1 MKHLSKHRGTP
12 RKTSALYTIS
22 IIGFFAT
29 LHTALPSY
37 FNSSFLS
44 TLTETKNVSLLYS
57 LVSLVSIVGL
67 LSMNTILRRWG
78 NYATSLTLIIVQMAV
93 FAGIIFADSIY
104 VVAPLFVAA
113 LSIMTLIGFT
123 LDIFLEKD
131 TDVRHTGGI
140 RGTYMTTLNAAWILS
155 PMLGGALIIGVSYTN
170 IYLAGLAFL
179 FPLVYLV
186 QKNFSKFVDPAYPD
200 TTVLSTFQKVIKNA
214 DLVKIFLI
222 NTVLQTFFAWMVVYT
237 PLYMSKIGFSW
248 YEISIIFTIM
258 LLPFV
263 LLELPLGKL
272 ADRKWGEKEML
283 AVGFIVMGVATCAF
297 TFFPYKSFVLW
308 AFLLFVTRVGAA
320 MAEMMIETY
329 FFKKVDKNDSEMLG
343 MFRVTRPLSFFVAPL
358 ITLVGL
364 IYVEEAELFVILGIL
379 CLITLF
385 PILRLKDTN

>member
-1 MKHLSKHRGTP
+1 MKSSSHRSTS
-12 RKTSALYTIS
+12 RKTSTLYTIS

-44 TLTETKNVSLLYS
+44 TLTEAKNVSFLYA
-57 LVSLVSIVGL
+57 LVALVSIVGL
-67 LSMNTILRRWG
+67 LSMNTILKRWG
-78 NYATSLTLIIVQMAV
+78 NYATSLTLIIVQMAI

-131 TDVRHTGGI
+131 TDVSHTGGI

-155 PMLGGALIIGVSYTN
+155 PLMGGALIASNLYAN

-179 FPLVYLV
+179 FPLAYLV
-186 QKNFSKFVDPAYPD
+186 HKNFSKFVDPAYPD
-200 TTVLSTFQKVIKNA
+200 VSVRSTFQNVIRNA

-222 NTVLQTFFAWMVVYT
+222 NIVLQTFFAWMTVYT

-272 ADRKWGEKEML
+272 ADKKWGEKEML
-283 AVGFIVMGVATCAF
+283 AIGFIIMGVTTCVF
-297 TFFPYKSFVLW
+297 TFFPYKSFLLW
-308 AFLLFVTRVGAA
+308 AFLLFMTRVGAA

-343 MFRVTRPLSFFVAPL
+343 MFRVTRPISFFVAPL
-358 ITLVGL
+358 ITLIGL
-364 IYVEEAELFVILGIL
+364 IYVEESQLFVILGIL
-379 CLITLF
+379 CMITLF
-385 PILRLKDTN
+385 PIMRLRDTN